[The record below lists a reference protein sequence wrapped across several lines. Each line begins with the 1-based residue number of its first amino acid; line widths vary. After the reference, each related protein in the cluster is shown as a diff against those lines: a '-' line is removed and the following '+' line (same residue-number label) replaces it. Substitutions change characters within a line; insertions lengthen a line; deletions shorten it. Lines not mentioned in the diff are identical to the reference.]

1 MSKSSQRHLNRRRK
15 RIWTHVCRS
24 FRVPGGEI
32 WEMGR
37 PWDVRHPKV
46 SWVGWVFAARWHLR
60 IREIH
65 PKNDKYTSDWWNDRW
80 IWRCAIKQHRV
91 RLGNE
96 LCFGERIEFRTTIHT
111 TTTMKTP
118 LQAHDDFWKSHWVQF
133 AALVFC
139 KCFLSA
145 QGISR
150 STTDFTAKSPWI
162 RSAKAAKWK
171 QSPPKLGIL
180 SGELHQLGW
189 ISFWELYRYTI
200 GSGIYLRIYHSNQPN
215 VGEYTLGKN
224 LGRNVICKHQWY
236 FSQTSGLNLKPFQ
249 FRSFCPNWSFSRCGS
264 LSRNAWRRMSS
275 SIETSLGGEGLKV
288 VFFFY

>member
-1 MSKSSQRHLNRRRK
+1 M
-15 RIWTHVCRS
+15 
-24 FRVPGGEI
+24 
-32 WEMGR
+32 
-37 PWDVRHPKV
+37 
-46 SWVGWVFAARWHLR
+46 
-60 IREIH
+60 
-65 PKNDKYTSDWWNDRW
+65 TSILQICCSDRW

-133 AALVFC
+133 AALVLC

-150 STTDFTAKSPWI
+150 STTDFTAHPLGFAQLRLQSGSKVHPSSESSVANYISLDGSVFGLPLYHPWDWYI
-162 RSAKAAKWK
+162 C
-171 QSPPKLGIL
+171 LL
-180 SGELHQLGW
+180 
-189 ISFWELYRYTI
+189 
-200 GSGIYLRIYHSNQPN
+200 IYHSNQPN
-215 VGEYTLGKN
+215 VGEDTLGKN
-224 LGRNVICKHQWY
+224 PGRNVICKHQWY
-236 FSQTSGLNLKPFQ
+236 FSQPSGLNLKPFQ

-275 SIETSLGGEGLKV
+275 SIETSLGGEGT
-288 VFFFY
+288 